1 MMLLENEKICDFWPN
16 ERLWKICERWTFINF
31 HWTFMNVLKN
41 WLHVS
46 EVADVLSYLQNID
59 FYLGFCRS
67 INFTSH
73 IARSLA
79 QYATLSLSKII
90 EKSLLEFFSVKASFE
105 NENINER
112 LISIAIYDKLKHY
125 LVENISIQQKKSTL
139 VSS

>member
-1 MMLLENEKICDFWPN
+1 MFISPN
-16 ERLWKICERWTFINF
+16 EWSLLSTL
-31 HWTFMNVLKN
+31 TTLLKPFYEA
-41 WLHVS
+41 LMQ
-46 EVADVLSYLQNID
+46 LQ
-59 FYLGFCRS
+59 
-67 INFTSH
+67 T
-73 IARSLA
+73 
-79 QYATLSLSKII
+79 QTYATLTLSKII